1 MKVKVLTVLLLL
13 IFLWNYNYVEAQSGF
28 AKTYVIKFNNRS
40 DTNYYPNFIK
50 AIEIH
55 SNFIYSFLYSSDT
68 TNKKVYGTGFG
79 IFNLEGEMLEY
90 NSIPYRD
97 SFNYFFPEEMITYD
111 YETFFTSINIKP
123 GLDGILKYNH
133 KTKEVISYPIVNS
146 LCASCFELFGG
157 MAKDLWGNL
166 ILSHDVTSPNAI
178 DSFYTKVQITKMDT
192 SGRIIWTKIY
202 GGPSTEYKRNSC
214 KSVFIDKDGDYCVG
228 ISWDNKVGFY
238 QTLFYKLDSSGN
250 IVNQYVSKV
259 PLTTADVHD
268 ISQSS
273 DGSFYLATNYNKNE
287 GRNEWYST
295 EATAVT
301 LLNRDLSFKKSF
313 AAGEKGFTH
322 LNFEKILPA
331 NNLEEIILMYNGFKD
346 FNYLK
351 YDSVKSKL
359 DTIYSSVQKVTL
371 HKVNYKGDSIWTRMY
386 SVREG
391 SIYHWTDA
399 EQSNAYDFKAIP
411 DGSGYIIGGY
421 SYRNNAYEKL
431 AEPYYVP
438 LLIRVDNDGC
448 IIPGCNLT
456 KTKDNKL
463 ESETSFRVWPNPF
476 KDRLVIQHDVTEVVS
491 YKLYNIEGKLMDE
504 FNLSEFGENLIL
516 KTSSL
521 PPGIYN
527 LIGMN
532 VKGNFHHEKIL
543 KE

>member
-1 MKVKVLTVLLLL
+1 MKINALTITLL
-13 IFLWNYNYVEAQSGF
+13 ILLWNFDEIEAQSGF

-40 DTNYYPNFIK
+40 DTNYYPNYIK
-50 AIEIH
+50 SFEI
-55 SNFIYSFLYSSDT
+55 NDNRIYSFFKSKDT
-68 TNKKVYGTGFG
+68 TYKFPNGTGFG

-133 KTKEVISYPIVNS
+133 KTKEVISYPITNS
-146 LCASCFELFGG
+146 LCASCFERFGG

-166 ILSHDVTSPNAI
+166 IISHDVTSPNAI

-214 KSVFIDKDGDYCVG
+214 KSVFIDKDGYYCIG

-287 GRNEWYST
+287 GRNEWYNESWPAIT
-295 EATAVT
+295 ILTKD
-301 LLNRDLSFKKSF
+301 LLFKNSFKADEKRSQQIEKLLTANKSD
-313 AAGEKGFTH
+313 G
-322 LNFEKILPA
+322 
-331 NNLEEIILMYNGFKD
+331 IILMHNKYYTFS
-346 FNYLK
+346 YLR
-351 YDSVKSKL
+351 YDSVKEKV
-359 DTIYSSVQKVTL
+359 DTVVTSTHKATL
-371 HKVNYKGDSIWTRMY
+371 HKVSYAGDSLWQRNY
-386 SVREG
+386 FVREG
-391 SIYHWTDA
+391 LISHWSDA
-399 EQSNAYDFKAIP
+399 ETSKMFDLKAIP
-411 DGSGYIIGGY
+411 DGSGYIMGGY
-421 SYRNNAYEKL
+421 SYRDNAYEKL

-476 KDRLVIQHDVTEVVS
+476 KDRLVIQHDVTEVLS

-532 VKGNFHHEKIL
+532 VKGNIHYEKIL

>member
-1 MKVKVLTVLLLL
+1 MKVNVLTVILL
-13 IFLWNYNYVEAQSGF
+13 IFLWNYICVEAQSGF

-55 SNFIYSFLYSSDT
+55 NSFIYSFLYSSDT

-146 LCASCFELFGG
+146 LCASCFERFGG

-166 ILSHDVTSPNAI
+166 ILSHDVTSPNAL

-214 KSVFIDKDGDYCVG
+214 QSVFIDKDGYYYIG

-259 PLTTADVHD
+259 SLTTADVHD

-287 GRNEWYST
+287 GRNEWYNESWPAIT
-295 EATAVT
+295 ILTKD
-301 LLNRDLSFKKSF
+301 LLFKNSFKADEKRSQRIEKLLTANKSD
-313 AAGEKGFTH
+313 G
-322 LNFEKILPA
+322 
-331 NNLEEIILMYNGFKD
+331 IILMHNKYYTFS
-346 FNYLK
+346 YLR
-351 YDSVKSKL
+351 YDSVKAKV
-359 DTIYSSVQKVTL
+359 DTVVTSTHKATL
-371 HKVNYKGDSIWTRMY
+371 HKVSSAGDSLWQRKY
-386 SVREG
+386 FVREG
-391 SIYHWTDA
+391 LINHWSDA
-399 EQSNAYDFKAIP
+399 ETSEMFDLKAIP
-411 DGSGYIIGGY
+411 DGSGYIMGGY
-421 SYRNNAYEKL
+421 SYRDNAYEKL

-532 VKGNFHHEKIL
+532 VKGNIHYEKIL

>member
-1 MKVKVLTVLLLL
+1 MKINALTITLL
-13 IFLWNYNYVEAQSGF
+13 ILLWNFDEIEAQSGF

-40 DTNYYPNFIK
+40 DTNYYPNYIK
-50 AIEIH
+50 SFEI
-55 SNFIYSFLYSSDT
+55 NDNRIYSFFKSKDT
-68 TNKKVYGTGFG
+68 TYKFPNGTGFG

-133 KTKEVISYPIVNS
+133 KTKEVISYPITNS
-146 LCASCFELFGG
+146 LCASCFERFGG

-166 ILSHDVTSPNAI
+166 IISHDVTSPNAI

-214 KSVFIDKDGDYCVG
+214 KSVFIDKDGYYCIG

-287 GRNEWYST
+287 GRNEWYNESWPAIT
-295 EATAVT
+295 ILTKD
-301 LLNRDLSFKKSF
+301 LLFKNSFKADEKRSQQIEKLLTANKSD
-313 AAGEKGFTH
+313 G
-322 LNFEKILPA
+322 
-331 NNLEEIILMYNGFKD
+331 IILMHNKYYTFS
-346 FNYLK
+346 YLR
-351 YDSVKSKL
+351 YDSVKAKV
-359 DTIYSSVQKVTL
+359 DTVVTSTHKATL
-371 HKVNYKGDSIWTRMY
+371 HKVSSAGDSLWQRKY
-386 SVREG
+386 FVREG
-391 SIYHWTDA
+391 LINHWSDA
-399 EQSNAYDFKAIP
+399 ETSEMFDLKAIP
-411 DGSGYIIGGY
+411 DGSGYIMGGY
-421 SYRNNAYEKL
+421 SYRDNAYEKL

-476 KDRLVIQHDVTEVVS
+476 KDRLVIQHDVTEVLS

-532 VKGNFHHEKIL
+532 VKGNIHYEKIL

>member
-1 MKVKVLTVLLLL
+1 MKVNVLTVILL
-13 IFLWNYNYVEAQSGF
+13 IFLWNYICVEAQSGF

-55 SNFIYSFLYSSDT
+55 NSFIYSFLYSSDT

-79 IFNLEGEMLEY
+79 IFKLEGEMLEY

-146 LCASCFELFGG
+146 LCASCFERFGG

-166 ILSHDVTSPNAI
+166 ILSHDVTSPNAL

-214 KSVFIDKDGDYCVG
+214 QSVFIDKDGYYYIG

-259 PLTTADVHD
+259 SLTTADVHD

-287 GRNEWYST
+287 GRNEWYNESWPAIT
-295 EATAVT
+295 ILTKD
-301 LLNRDLSFKKSF
+301 LLFKNSFKADEKRSQRIEKLLTANKSD
-313 AAGEKGFTH
+313 G
-322 LNFEKILPA
+322 
-331 NNLEEIILMYNGFKD
+331 IILMHNKYYTFS
-346 FNYLK
+346 YLR
-351 YDSVKSKL
+351 YDSVKAKV
-359 DTIYSSVQKVTL
+359 DTVVTSTHKATL
-371 HKVNYKGDSIWTRMY
+371 HKVSSAGDSLWQRKY
-386 SVREG
+386 FVREG
-391 SIYHWTDA
+391 LINHWSDA
-399 EQSNAYDFKAIP
+399 ETSEMFDLKAIP
-411 DGSGYIIGGY
+411 DGSGYIMGGY
-421 SYRNNAYEKL
+421 SYRDNAYEKL

-532 VKGNFHHEKIL
+532 VKGNIHYEKIL

>member
-1 MKVKVLTVLLLL
+1 MKVNVLTVILL
-13 IFLWNYNYVEAQSGF
+13 ILLWNFDEIEAQSGF

-55 SNFIYSFLYSSDT
+55 NSFIYSFLYSSDT

-133 KTKEVISYPIVNS
+133 KTKEVISYPITNS
-146 LCASCFELFGG
+146 LCASCFERFGG

-214 KSVFIDKDGDYCVG
+214 KSVFIDKDGYYCIG

-287 GRNEWYST
+287 GRNEWYNESWPAIT
-295 EATAVT
+295 ILTKD
-301 LLNRDLSFKKSF
+301 LLFKNSFKVDEKRSQQIEKLLTANKSD
-313 AAGEKGFTH
+313 G
-322 LNFEKILPA
+322 
-331 NNLEEIILMYNGFKD
+331 IILMHNKYYTFS
-346 FNYLK
+346 YLR
-351 YDSVKSKL
+351 YDSVKEKV
-359 DTIYSSVQKVTL
+359 DTVVTSTHKATL
-371 HKVNYKGDSIWTRMY
+371 HKVSYAGDSLWQRNY
-386 SVREG
+386 FVREG
-391 SIYHWTDA
+391 LISHWSDA
-399 EQSNAYDFKAIP
+399 ETSKMFDLKAIP
-411 DGSGYIIGGY
+411 DGSGYIMGGY
-421 SYRNNAYEKL
+421 SYRDNAYEKL

-476 KDRLVIQHDVTEVVS
+476 KDRLVIQHDMTEVVS

-532 VKGNFHHEKIL
+532 VKGNIHYEKIL